1 MPLDL
6 EPVAAPFFHAVD
18 ELLVGGIQHLLPE
31 LGLLGL
37 LRLER
42 IEERLVLA
50 GGIDAPLDTELLH
63 GADETEAGRRH
74 ADGADQ
80 AGLVGVDLVGGA
92 GDVVGAGG
100 TQVADHRIDLDVRV
114 LAAQATNLVIDIA
127 GLHRTAARTVDP
139 QDDPLG
145 TLILERRAQGRDDIV
160 GTGRL
165 IVGDHAL
172 HLDQCRVATAARGR
186 FLQAAER
193 TEGQQHDKE
202 IDEGQ
207 RLEEYP
213 PAPRPPLL
221 LDPGEDRL
229 FQQLPALVVIRLR
242 RFRLPLV
249 RHAQPLLK
257 PPHVEHRPTRRA
269 TR

>member
-1 MPLDL
+1 MSRSPR
-6 EPVAAPFFHAVD
+6 PFHAVD

-50 GGIDAPLDTELLH
+50 GGIDASLDTELLH

-74 ADGADQ
+74 ADGTDQ

-127 GLHRTAARTVDP
+127 RLHRTAARTVDP
-139 QDDPLG
+139 QDDPLVPSS
-145 TLILERRAQGRDDIV
+145 LNAARRAVTI
-160 GTGRL
+160 L
-165 IVGDHAL
+165 SAL
-172 HLDQCRVATAARGR
+172 AGSSSAIMPFTSISAVWLRCARPISPGCRT
-186 FLQAAER
+186 
-193 TEGQQHDKE
+193 D
-202 IDEGQ
+202 
-207 RLEEYP
+207 
-213 PAPRPPLL
+213 
-221 LDPGEDRL
+221 
-229 FQQLPALVVIRLR
+229 
-242 RFRLPLV
+242 
-249 RHAQPLLK
+249 
-257 PPHVEHRPTRRA
+257 
-269 TR
+269 